1 MMVELL
7 LIEDDIVDQKAFIRS
22 FDMLGWHYVI
32 ASSLKE
38 AFCHLDETS
47 FDIIVADYLIG
58 DGTALDIIERYSQP
72 VIVITGVG
80 DEMVAVNAMKAG
92 AYDYLVKD
100 VEYRYLRLLPT
111 RLEHALQRRQLET
124 QEREQRAFAEA
135 LYASAIVLTSTLD
148 LDEVLKRILAQVTL
162 IVTHDAVTLMLVE
175 GDDAYVHSCTGR
187 DNAADIALIEATTFC
202 LSEVEHLQQLAETL
216 EPVNIAD
223 TRRLPS
229 WRPLK
234 GASWEIRSSL
244 LAALYVGDD
253 LLGILGI
260 DSRYPN
266 HFTPSDAQH
275 LQAFAHHAAIA
286 VHNARL
292 YQRSATLAAWEERQ
306 RLARDLHDS
315 VTQTVFS
322 ANILA
327 QSLVM
332 LWKNDPHT
340 IGRDLRQL
348 TKLTQGALAEMRTL
362 LLELR
367 PQTLVEVDLT
377 TLIRQLVDSIKGR
390 TRAKVDFYAHG
401 TDQVPIEVKTA
412 LYRVAQEAL
421 NNVVKHAK
429 ADRVY
434 VELLR
439 TAGRVELSVS
449 DNGKGF
455 DPQATAPGRLG
466 LQIMRERA
474 TEAGVTLLIE
484 SQLEQGTRVKAI
496 WMEP

>member
-1 MMVELL
+1 MVELL
-7 LIEDDIVDQKAFIRS
+7 LIEDDIVDQTAFRRS
-22 FDMLGWHYVI
+22 FDMLGWRYVI
-32 ASSLKE
+32 AGSLKE
-38 AFCHLDETS
+38 AFHYLEAAS

-58 DGTALDIIERYSQP
+58 DGTALDIIERYTLP
-72 VIVITGVG
+72 VIIITGVG

-100 VEYRYLRLLPT
+100 AEYRYLRLLPT
-111 RLEHALQRRQLET
+111 RLEHALQRRQLEL

-148 LDEVLKRILAQVTL
+148 LDEVLKRILAQVTH
-162 IVTHDAVTLMLVE
+162 IVSHDAVTLMLVE
-175 GDDAYVHSCTGR
+175 GDHVYVHSCTGR
-187 DNAADIALIEATTFC
+187 NNPADIALIEATTFN
-202 LSEVEHLQQLAETL
+202 LSDVAHLQQLAETL
-216 EPVNIAD
+216 DSVTIAD
-223 TRRLPS
+223 TRLLPS
-229 WRPLK
+229 WHPVADL
-234 GASWEIRSSL
+234 SWEIRSSL

-266 HFTPSDAQH
+266 HFTPEDAQH

-332 LWKNDPHT
+332 LYKNDPHA

-377 TLIRQLVDSIKGR
+377 TLIRQLTDSIKGR
-390 TRAKVDFYAHG
+390 TRTEVDFYVQG
-401 TDQVPIEVKTA
+401 TNQLPIEVKTA
-412 LYRVAQEAL
+412 LFRVAQEAL
-421 NNVVKHAK
+421 NNVVKHAQ
-429 ADRVY
+429 ADHVY

-455 DPQATAPGRLG
+455 DPQATAPNRLG

-474 TEAGVTLLIE
+474 TEAGVTLQIE
-484 SQLEQGTRVKAI
+484 SQLGQGTRIKAL
-496 WMEP
+496 WMEA